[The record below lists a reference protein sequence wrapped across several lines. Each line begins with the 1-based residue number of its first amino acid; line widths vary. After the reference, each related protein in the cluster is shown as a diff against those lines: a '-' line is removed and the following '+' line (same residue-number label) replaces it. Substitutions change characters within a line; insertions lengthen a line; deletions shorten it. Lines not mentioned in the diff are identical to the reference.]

1 MRPETATMLLSL
13 ASHFGFLRIYKNPY
27 ISSWYSHPKSRT
39 MVTATIDT
47 AIPLSFSD
55 APAPSIPEEAP
66 KQRGKKRNYSLT
78 QLDLLNESFAKRR
91 CIMGEEKKELAEKT
105 GLSETQITKWF
116 ENRRYKERKSEG
128 PSEDAASK
136 IPEASTT
143 LTELLGL
150 LGAQDNT
157 DSPQIPPIDAETLQT
172 MLTVLFGQNPFETR
186 SEENSGL
193 QNDPPVTPQRKR
205 YSNEQ
210 HTILKE
216 FFEKSKYASSEELS
230 DLSERTGLSKQQVQQ
245 WFQNQRRRRKAKVS
259 EGSFRKTTEEVIPEG
274 NSCSEILG
282 ELFPQPSQ
290 VKREPSPIE
299 ESVSEAPLEEK
310 ESSEVPSD
318 AREEGSIP
326 NPQTPGEEE
335 LLSVLSGMNFEDLL
349 HFLRQ
354 QNPSVPQ
361 SAPKKRVNF
370 TKEQLEGLNE
380 AFEEDACPDQ
390 KKRQEIAEKLG
401 LPRNKVTR
409 WFQNNRHRHKKAK
422 ETETSPENPQVL
434 A

>member
-1 MRPETATMLLSL
+1 MA
-13 ASHFGFLRIYKNPY
+13 
-27 ISSWYSHPKSRT
+27 
-39 MVTATIDT
+39 TATIET
-47 AIPLSFSD
+47 TIPFSFPD
-55 APAPSIPEEAP
+55 APALSIPEEAP

-128 PSEDAASK
+128 RSGAEGSPK
-136 IPEASTT
+136 EADKTT
-143 LTELLGL
+143 LDASLSEMSEVPSTLADILEHAGL
-150 LGAQDNT
+150 NLETHYDPL
-157 DSPQIPPIDAETLQT
+157 PQIQQIDAENLRVLATL
-172 MLTVLFGQNPFETR
+172 LFSQNPD
-186 SEENSGL
+186 SL
-193 QNDPPVTPQRKR
+193 QKT
-205 YSNEQ
+205 
-210 HTILKE
+210 
-216 FFEKSKYASSEELS
+216 AEEL
-230 DLSERTGLSKQQVQQ
+230 
-245 WFQNQRRRRKAKVS
+245 
-259 EGSFRKTTEEVIPEG
+259 IPEG

-310 ESSEVPSD
+310 ESSEGPSD
-318 AREEGSIP
+318 AREEEGLP

-335 LLSVLSGMNFEDLL
+335 LLSVLSGLNFEDLL
-349 HFLRQ
+349 RFLRH

-361 SAPKKRVNF
+361 SAPKKRINF

-390 KKRQEIAEKLG
+390 KKRQKIAEKLG

-422 ETETSPENPQVL
+422 DTETSPENPQVL